1 LAKPT
6 GIQLHG
12 APEIDKTSEEVAK
25 NMEKENK
32 LSHAVVYVKLK
43 DGVLDPQ
50 GSTIKR
56 ALENMGY
63 HGIKDIRSGKVFEI
77 AFQQDQSK
85 KPEELINEICRKLLT
100 NPVIEKYNFEI
111 LK

>member
-1 LAKPT
+1 MD
-6 GIQLHG
+6 
-12 APEIDKTSEEVAK
+12 E
-25 NMEKENK
+25 ENK

-50 GSTIKR
+50 GSTIRR

-63 HGIKDIRSGKVFEI
+63 HGIKDVRSGKVFEI
-77 AFQQDQSK
+77 TLQQDQIK
-85 KPEELINEICRKLLT
+85 KPEELINEICRKLLA

>member
-1 LAKPT
+1 M
-6 GIQLHG
+6 G
-12 APEIDKTSEEVAK
+12 
-25 NMEKENK
+25 KENR
-32 LSHAVVYVKLK
+32 LARAVVYVKLK

-50 GSTIKR
+50 GSTIQR

-63 HGIKDIRSGKVFEI
+63 HGIKDVRSGKVFEI
-77 AFQQDQSK
+77 AFQSNEGK
-85 KPEELINEICRKLLT
+85 KPEELIDEICRKLLT

>member
-1 LAKPT
+1 M
-6 GIQLHG
+6 
-12 APEIDKTSEEVAK
+12 
-25 NMEKENK
+25 NEKDE
-32 LSHAVVYVKLK
+32 LSYAVVYVKLK

-50 GSTIKR
+50 GSTILR

-63 HGIKDIRSGKVFEI
+63 QGIKDVRSGKVFEI
-77 AFQQDQSK
+77 TIKQSQGK
-85 KPEELINEICRKLLT
+85 KTEELIDEICRKLLT

>member
-1 LAKPT
+1 M
-6 GIQLHG
+6 
-12 APEIDKTSEEVAK
+12 
-25 NMEKENK
+25 NKENQIV
-32 LSHAVVYVKLK
+32 HAVVYVKLK

-50 GSTIKR
+50 GSTIQR

-63 HGIKDIRSGKVFEI
+63 HGIKDVRSGKVFEI
-77 AFQQDQSK
+77 TFAKDREK
-85 KPEELINEICRKLLT
+85 KPEELIDEICRKLLT

>member
-1 LAKPT
+1 MNEK
-6 GIQLHG
+6 
-12 APEIDKTSEEVAK
+12 DK
-25 NMEKENK
+25 M
-32 LSHAVVYVKLK
+32 SHAVVYVKLK

-50 GSTIKR
+50 GSTILR

-63 HGIKDIRSGKVFEI
+63 QGIKDVRSGKVFEI
-77 AFQQDQSK
+77 TFQQSQGK
-85 KPEELINEICRKLLT
+85 KTEELIDQICRKLLT

>member
-1 LAKPT
+1 MSQANSM
-6 GIQLHG
+6 GR
-12 APEIDKTSEEVAK
+12 
-25 NMEKENK
+25 
-32 LSHAVVYVKLK
+32 AVVYVKLK

-56 ALENMGY
+56 ALEDMGY
-63 HGIKDIRSGKVFEI
+63 PGIRDIRFGKMFEI
-77 AFQQDQSK
+77 TFQLDEK
-85 KPEELINEICRKLLT
+85 GKPEELIDEICRKLLT

>member
-1 LAKPT
+1 M
-6 GIQLHG
+6 
-12 APEIDKTSEEVAK
+12 DKESQ
-25 NMEKENK
+25 
-32 LSHAVVYVKLK
+32 SSRAVVYVKLK

-50 GSTIKR
+50 GSTIQR

-63 HGIKDIRSGKVFEI
+63 EGIKDVRSGKTFEI
-77 AFQQDQSK
+77 VFQQNQGK
-85 KPEELINEICRKLLT
+85 KPEDLVDEICRKLLT

>member
-1 LAKPT
+1 
-6 GIQLHG
+6 
-12 APEIDKTSEEVAK
+12 
-25 NMEKENK
+25 MEKENK
-32 LSHAVVYVKLK
+32 LSRAVVYVKLK

-63 HGIKDIRSGKVFEI
+63 HGIKDVRSGKVFEI
-77 AFQQDQSK
+77 AFHQDQSK

>member
-1 LAKPT
+1 MS
-6 GIQLHG
+6 Q
-12 APEIDKTSEEVAK
+12 
-25 NMEKENK
+25 EN
-32 LSHAVVYVKLK
+32 SVGRAVVYVKLK

-56 ALENMGY
+56 ALEDMGY
-63 HGIKDIRSGKVFEI
+63 QGIKDIRFGKMFEI
-77 AFQQDQSK
+77 TFQNSVK
-85 KPEELINEICRKLLT
+85 SKPEELIDEICRKLLT

>member
-1 LAKPT
+1 M
-6 GIQLHG
+6 
-12 APEIDKTSEEVAK
+12 
-25 NMEKENK
+25 NKENK
-32 LSHAVVYVKLK
+32 PGLAVVYVKLK

-63 HGIKDIRSGKVFEI
+63 QGIQQIRSGKIFEI
-77 AFQQDQSK
+77 TFQKDEK
-85 KPEELINEICRKLLT
+85 RKPEELVDEVCRKLLT

-111 LK
+111 VK